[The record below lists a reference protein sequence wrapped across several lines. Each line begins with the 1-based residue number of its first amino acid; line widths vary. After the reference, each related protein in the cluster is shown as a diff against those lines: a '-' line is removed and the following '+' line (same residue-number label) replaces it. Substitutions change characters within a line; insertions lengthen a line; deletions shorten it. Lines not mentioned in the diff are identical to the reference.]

1 MSHTVLRAGRKVM
14 TEMRPKFHLT
24 RLLALW
30 LVSILVLS
38 GCGSIG
44 ELIAPYESELEE
56 LGNALFDQLMEGEG
70 AEQAPD
76 AGESAQNTT
85 APQKHTETINRNGV
99 YTARDEVAMYIKTY
113 GCLPEN
119 FITKDEAE
127 DLGWVSSKGNLHEV
141 APGKSIGGDRFGNRE
156 GLLPKAS
163 GRQYYECDINYSGG
177 YRGSERIVYSND
189 GLIFY
194 TADHYESFTQ
204 LYP

>member
-1 MSHTVLRAGRKVM
+1 
-14 TEMRPKFHLT
+14 MRLKFSLT
-24 RLLALW
+24 RLLALL
-30 LVSILVLS
+30 LVSMLVLS

-56 LGNALFDQLMEGEG
+56 LGNALLDQLTEGEG
-70 AEQAPD
+70 GEQASD
-76 AGESAQNTT
+76 AGKPAPSTT
-85 APQKHTETINRNGV
+85 APPKQAETINRNGV

-113 GCLPEN
+113 GCLPAN

-127 DLGWVSSKGNLHEV
+127 DLGWISSKGNLHEV

-177 YRGSERIVYSND
+177 HRGAERIVYSND